1 MRMRLMWRRAWAPSP
16 AMVVAL
22 AALFVALSGSATAAV
37 LITGGSIKNG
47 TIRGIDV
54 RNGGL
59 TGLDVKND
67 TLSGLDVRESSL
79 GRVPAAA
86 SALNA
91 RNAASAGNAQ
101 TLDGLDSS
109 NLVPG
114 GVIPS
119 GRTVTGT
126 YGVWYAA
133 TAPNQV
139 GFASFSFGASLA
151 AAPSSLNFMEFGR
164 APSQRCPGSAADP
177 QAAAGNLCVYEESF
191 SNAGARCIALR
202 PDCSYSLGQLRLG
215 AGVWVA
221 SAALGVTRSAGT
233 WAVTAP

>member
-1 MRMRLMWRRAWAPSP
+1 MRMRLMWRRVRVPSP
-16 AMVVAL
+16 AMVLAL

-67 TLSGLDVRESSL
+67 TLAGADVRESSL

-86 SALNA
+86 SAVNA
-91 RNAASAGNAQ
+91 VNAASAGSAR

-126 YGVWYAA
+126 YGVWYTA
-133 TAPNQV
+133 TALNQI
-139 GFASFSFGASLA
+139 GLASFSFGSSLTAAPQASLIPA
-151 AAPSSLNFMEFGR
+151 GGAPTPN
-164 APSQRCPGSAADP
+164 CTGSAADP
-177 QAAAGNLCVYEESF
+177 DAAPGHLCVYEQI
-191 SNAGARCIALR
+191 NANTNLQCVV
-202 PDCSYSLGQLRLG
+202 RLAPFMACADRAVPFG
-215 AGVWVA
+215 AGVLV
-221 SAALGVTRSAGT
+221 RSTGAGTTYSLGT